1 MNYHPADAKDFLI
14 DIAMQTQRQP
24 RLLVVDDQPIN
35 IQTLYQTF
43 SEDHQV
49 LMATSGAAAMK
60 VCESKQPDLILLDVM
75 MPDMDGYELCRRLK
89 LDAQLRDIPVVFVT
103 ARHDEAAEALA
114 LDVGAVDF
122 ISKPINTRIV
132 RARVKTH
139 LALKSQRDLLQS
151 LAYIDG
157 LTAVFNRRF
166 FDERLA
172 MEWSRSTRNGSPISV
187 ILLDVDHFKLY
198 NDCYG
203 HIEGDA
209 CLRTVARRLKE
220 HVRRPADLLA
230 RYGGEEFG
238 CILPETDLQGAMQ
251 LAAQLQHAVFE
262 QQIPHADSPVTA
274 FVTVSLGVASTQGPR
289 DEGNPA
295 ELLALADTMLY
306 RSKSDGRNRSTGA
319 ELPLTL

>member
-1 MNYHPADAKDFLI
+1 MNDQPADASEFLI
-14 DIAMQTQRQP
+14 DITMQPLRQP

-43 SEDHQV
+43 CEDHQV

-60 VCESKQPDLILLDVM
+60 ICAVKPPDLILLDVM
-75 MPDMDGYELCRRLK
+75 MPDMDGYALCRLLK
-89 LDAQLRDIPVVFVT
+89 QDAQLRDIPVVFVT
-103 ARHDEAAEALA
+103 AKHDEAAETLA

-139 LALKSQRDLLQS
+139 LALKSQRDLLRS

-157 LTAVFNRRF
+157 LTAIFNRRL

-172 MEWSRSTRNGSPISV
+172 MEWSRSARNSAPMSV
-187 ILLDVDHFKLY
+187 ILIDVDHFKRY

-203 HIEGDA
+203 HLEGDT
-209 CLRTVARRLKE
+209 CLRTVARKLKE
-220 HVRRPADLLA
+220 NLRRPADMVA
-230 RYGGEEFG
+230 RFGGEEFG
-238 CILPETDLQGAMQ
+238 CVLPETSLEGAMR
-251 LAAQLQHAVFE
+251 LAKRLQHAVFE
-262 QQIPHADSPVTA
+262 QQIPHADSTVTA
-274 FVTVSLGVASTQGPR
+274 CVTVSLGVASIDGQHDG
-289 DEGNPA
+289 GSAA

-306 RSKSDGRNRSTGA
+306 QSKSDGRNRATGM
-319 ELPLTL
+319 EMPRN